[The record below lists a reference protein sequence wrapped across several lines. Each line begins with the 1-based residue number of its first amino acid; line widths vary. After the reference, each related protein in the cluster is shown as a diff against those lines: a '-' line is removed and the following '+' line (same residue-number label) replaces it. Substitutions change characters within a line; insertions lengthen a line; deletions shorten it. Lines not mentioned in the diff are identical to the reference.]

1 MPRSIELERRRSK
14 KRKMTRVECVK
25 CRRRDVIM
33 RKVSEQERRG
43 ILCPEYRIG
52 RKEEWWNWGVVAW
65 PTETKVQQE
74 RRVSRV
80 T

>member
-1 MPRSIELERRRSK
+1 
-14 KRKMTRVECVK
+14 
-25 CRRRDVIM
+25 M